1 MLKILSRM
9 LIAALALAGVIALAA
24 GLWLIRGGISAKA
37 TPGGFE
43 TALARRARTLAIPAS
58 ARDMRNPVPLTP
70 QILAEGR
77 EHFADHCAICHGND
91 GSGDTEVGRGLYPRA
106 PDMRQ
111 PATQSLPDG
120 ELFYIIENGV
130 RLTGM
135 PAWASHEGTD
145 DNWRLVHFIRHLPK
159 LTPAELE
166 EMKTLNPKAP
176 DERQEEEQHAA
187 PPSGSDR
194 RSTPLGTGPPTATH
208 QHKHG
213 SR

>member
-1 MLKILSRM
+1 MLKTLSRV
-9 LIAALALAGVIALAA
+9 LIAAFALAGVIALAA
-24 GLWLIRGGISAKA
+24 GVWLIRGGISAKA
-37 TPGGFE
+37 TPGEFE
-43 TALARRARTLAIPAS
+43 TTLARRARTLAIPRS
-58 ARDMRNPVPLTP
+58 AREMRNPVPLTP
-70 QILAEGR
+70 QVLAGGR
-77 EHFADHCAICHGND
+77 EHFADHCAICHAND
-91 GSGDTEVGRGLYPRA
+91 GSGDTEVGRNLYPRP

-135 PAWASHEGTD
+135 PAWRLHEGTD
-145 DNWRLVHFIRHLPK
+145 DSWHLVHFIRHLPK

-176 DERQEEEQHAA
+176 DERQGEEQRRS
-187 PPSGSDR
+187 PSIGSDR
-194 RSTPLGTGPPTATH
+194 PPAATH

>member
-1 MLKILSRM
+1 MI
-9 LIAALALAGVIALAA
+9 IAVLALAGVIALVA
-24 GLWLIRGGISAKA
+24 GLLLIRGGISAKA
-37 TPGGFE
+37 TPGEFE
-43 TALARRARTLAIPAS
+43 TTLARRARTLAIPRS

-70 QILAEGR
+70 QVLAEGR

-145 DNWRLVHFIRHLPK
+145 ENWHLVHFIRHLPK

-176 DERQEEEQHAA
+176 DERREEEQRPSPA
-187 PPSGSDR
+187 SGSDR
-194 RSTPLGTGPPTATH
+194 PSSSRGTGPPTATH

>member
-1 MLKILSRM
+1 MLKTLSRM
-9 LIAALALAGVIALAA
+9 LIAVLALAGAIALAA
-24 GLWLIRGGISAKA
+24 GLSLIRGGISAKA

-43 TALARRARTLAIPAS
+43 TAAARHIRALAIPRS
-58 ARDMRNPVPLTP
+58 ARDMPNPVPLTP
-70 QILAEGR
+70 QVLAEGR

-135 PAWASHEGTD
+135 PAWGSHEGTED
-145 DNWRLVHFIRHLPK
+145 SWHLVHFIRHLPK

-176 DERQEEEQHAA
+176 DERQAEEQQPSQGNANDRPSKPA
-187 PPSGSDR
+187 PE
-194 RSTPLGTGPPTATH
+194 H
-208 QHKHG
+208 KHKHG

>member
-1 MLKILSRM
+1 MLKTLSRM

-24 GLWLIRGGISAKA
+24 ALWLIRGGISAKA

-43 TALARRARTLAIPAS
+43 TTAARRIRTLAIPRS

-70 QILAEGR
+70 QILAAGR
-77 EHFADHCAICHGND
+77 EHFADHCAICHAND
-91 GSGDTEVGRGLYPRA
+91 GSGNTEVGRGLYPRA

-135 PAWASHEGTD
+135 PSWGSHEGTD
-145 DNWRLVHFIRHLPK
+145 DNWYLVHVIRHLPK
-159 LTPAELE
+159 ITPAELE

-176 DERQEEEQHAA
+176 DERQEEEQRSS
-187 PPSGSDR
+187 PGRGSDR
-194 RSTPLGTGPPTATH
+194 PPAATH
-208 QHKHG
+208 QHKNG

>member
-1 MLKILSRM
+1 MLKSLSRM
-9 LIAALALAGVIALAA
+9 LIAALALAGVIALAS
-24 GLWLIRGGISAKA
+24 GGWLIRGGIGTKP
-37 TPGGFE
+37 TPGALE
-43 TALARRARTLAIPAS
+43 TSLARRARTLAIPRS
-58 ARDMRNPVPLTP
+58 ARDIRNPVELTP
-70 QILAEGR
+70 RVLAEGR

-145 DNWRLVHFIRHLPK
+145 ENWHLVHFIRHLPK

-176 DERQEEEQHAA
+176 DERQEEEQRPSQKSGTDRSPAA
-187 PPSGSDR
+187 IR
-194 RSTPLGTGPPTATH
+194 

-213 SR
+213 SG

>member
-1 MLKILSRM
+1 MLKTLSRM

-37 TPGGFE
+37 TPGRFE
-43 TALARRARTLAIPAS
+43 TALARRARTLAIPRS

-194 RSTPLGTGPPTATH
+194 PSTPLGTGPPTATH

>member
-1 MLKILSRM
+1 MLKTLTRM

-24 GLWLIRGGISAKA
+24 GLWLVRGGISAKA

-43 TALARRARTLAIPAS
+43 TTLARRVRTLAIPRS
-58 ARDMRNPVPLTP
+58 ARDMRNPAPLTP
-70 QILAEGR
+70 EVLAAGR
-77 EHFADHCAICHGND
+77 EHFADHCAICHAND

-135 PAWASHEGTD
+135 PAWGSHEGTD
-145 DNWRLVHFIRHLPK
+145 DSWHLVHFIRHLPK

-176 DERQEEEQHAA
+176 DERHEEEQRLS
-187 PPSGSDR
+187 PGSGSER
-194 RSTPLGTGPPTATH
+194 PPTPTH

>member
-1 MLKILSRM
+1 MLKTLARL
-9 LIAALALAGVIALAA
+9 LIAALALAGLIALAA

-43 TALARRARTLAIPAS
+43 TTLARRARTLAIPRS
-58 ARDMRNPVPLTP
+58 AREMRSPVPLTP
-70 QILAEGR
+70 EVLAAGR
-77 EHFADHCAICHGND
+77 EHFADHCAICHAND
-91 GSGDTEVGRGLYPRA
+91 GSGDTEVGRSLYPRA

-135 PAWASHEGTD
+135 PAWGSHEGTD
-145 DNWRLVHFIRHLPK
+145 DSWHLVHFIRHLPK

-166 EMKTLNPKAP
+166 EMKRLNPKAP
-176 DERQEEEQHAA
+176 DERQEEEQRRSPA
-187 PPSGSDR
+187 SGSDR
-194 RSTPLGTGPPTATH
+194 PPTPTH

>member
-1 MLKILSRM
+1 MLRTLSRM
-9 LIAALALAGVIALAA
+9 FIAALALAGVIALVA
-24 GLWLIRGGISAKA
+24 GLLLIRGGISAKA
-37 TPGGFE
+37 TPGEFE
-43 TALARRARTLAIPAS
+43 TTLARRARTLAIPRS

-70 QILAEGR
+70 QVLAEGR

-135 PAWASHEGTD
+135 PAWGSHEGTD
-145 DNWRLVHFIRHLPK
+145 DSWHLVHFIRHLPK

-176 DERQEEEQHAA
+176 DERHEEEQRLS
-187 PPSGSDR
+187 PGSGSER
-194 RSTPLGTGPPTATH
+194 PPTPTH

>member
-1 MLKILSRM
+1 MLRTLSRM
-9 LIAALALAGVIALAA
+9 LIAVLVLAGVIALVA

-37 TPGGFE
+37 TPGEFE
-43 TALARRARTLAIPAS
+43 TTLARRARTLAIPRS
-58 ARDMRNPVPLTP
+58 ARDVRNPVPLTP
-70 QILAEGR
+70 QVLAEGR

-145 DNWRLVHFIRHLPK
+145 ENWHLVHFIRHLPK
-159 LTPAELE
+159 LTPAALE
-166 EMKTLNPKAP
+166 AMKTLNPKAP
-176 DERQEEEQHAA
+176 DERREEEPRPSPASGTA
-187 PPSGSDR
+187 P
-194 RSTPLGTGPPTATH
+194 STPLGTRPPTATH

>member
-1 MLKILSRM
+1 MLKTLWRM
-9 LIAALALAGVIALAA
+9 LIAALALVGVIALAA
-24 GLWLIRGGISAKA
+24 GLWLIRGGISTKA

-43 TALARRARTLAIPAS
+43 TTLARRARTLAIPRS
-58 ARDMRNPVPLTP
+58 ARDVRNPVPLTP
-70 QILAEGR
+70 QVLAAGR
-77 EHFADHCAICHGND
+77 EHFADHCAICHAND
-91 GSGDTEVGRGLYPRA
+91 GSGDTEVGRSLYPRA

-120 ELFYIIENGV
+120 EVFYIIENGV

-135 PAWASHEGTD
+135 PAWGSHEGTD
-145 DNWRLVHFIRHLPK
+145 DSWHLVHFIRHLPK

-176 DERQEEEQHAA
+176 DERQEEEQRLSPGTA
-187 PPSGSDR
+187 SDR
-194 RSTPLGTGPPTATH
+194 PATPTH

>member
-1 MLKILSRM
+1 MLKTLSRM
-9 LIAALALAGVIALAA
+9 LIAVLALAGAIALAA
-24 GLWLIRGGISAKA
+24 GLSLIRGGISAKA

-43 TALARRARTLAIPAS
+43 TAAARRIRALAIPRS
-58 ARDMRNPVPLTP
+58 ARDMPNPVPLTP
-70 QILAEGR
+70 QVLAEGR

-176 DERQEEEQHAA
+176 DERQDEEKHPA
-187 PPSGSDR
+187 PESGNDK
-194 RSTPLGTGPPTATH
+194 PPTPAH

>member
-1 MLKILSRM
+1 MLRTLSRM
-9 LIAALALAGVIALAA
+9 LIAALVLTGVITLVACL
-24 GLWLIRGGISAKA
+24 LLIRGGISAKA
-37 TPGGFE
+37 TPGEFE
-43 TALARRARTLAIPAS
+43 TTLARRARTLAIPRS

-70 QILAEGR
+70 QVLAEGR

-135 PAWASHEGTD
+135 PGWASHEGTD
-145 DNWRLVHFIRHLPK
+145 ENWHLVHFIRHLPK

-176 DERQEEEQHAA
+176 DERREEEQR
-187 PPSGSDR
+187 PSPAGGTGP
-194 RSTPLGTGPPTATH
+194 STPLGTRPPTATH

>member
-1 MLKILSRM
+1 MLKGLSRL
-9 LIAALALAGVIALAA
+9 LIAALAFAGVIALASSV
-24 GLWLIRGGISAKA
+24 WLIRGGISAKP
-37 TPGGFE
+37 TPGQLE
-43 TALARRARTLAIPAS
+43 TTLARRARALAMPGS
-58 ARDMRNPVPLTP
+58 ARDLRNPVALTP
-70 QILAEGR
+70 QVLAEGR

-145 DNWRLVHFIRHLPK
+145 ENWNLVHFIRHLPK

-176 DERQEEEQHAA
+176 DERQEEEKRPASPGSGTDRPPAA
-187 PPSGSDR
+187 P
-194 RSTPLGTGPPTATH
+194 H

-213 SR
+213 SD

>member
-1 MLKILSRM
+1 MLKTLSRM
-9 LIAALALAGVIALAA
+9 LIAVLALVGLVALAT

-37 TPGGFE
+37 MPGGFE
-43 TALARRARTLAIPAS
+43 TTAARRIRTLAIPRS
-58 ARDMRNPVPLTP
+58 ARDMPNPVSLTP
-70 QILAEGR
+70 QVLAAGR

-176 DERQEEEQHAA
+176 DERQEEEKR
-187 PPSGSDR
+187 PPPESGNDK
-194 RSTPLGTGPPTATH
+194 PPTATH

>member
-1 MLKILSRM
+1 MLRTLSRM
-9 LIAALALAGVIALAA
+9 FIAALALAGVIALVA
-24 GLWLIRGGISAKA
+24 GLLLIRGGISAKA
-37 TPGGFE
+37 TPGEFE
-43 TALARRARTLAIPAS
+43 TTLARRARTLAIPRS

-70 QILAEGR
+70 QVLAEGR

-145 DNWRLVHFIRHLPK
+145 ENWHLVHFIRHLPK

-176 DERQEEEQHAA
+176 DERREEEQRPSPA
-187 PPSGSDR
+187 SGSER
-194 RSTPLGTGPPTATH
+194 PSTPLGTGPRTATH
-208 QHKHG
+208 PHKHG

>member
-1 MLKILSRM
+1 M
-9 LIAALALAGVIALAA
+9 LIATLVLAGVIALVA
-24 GLWLIRGGISAKA
+24 GLWLIRAGISAKP
-37 TPGGFE
+37 TPGEFE
-43 TALARRARTLAIPAS
+43 TTLARRARTLAIPRS

-70 QILAEGR
+70 QVLAEGR

-91 GSGDTEVGRGLYPRA
+91 GSGDTEVGRGLYPRP

-145 DNWRLVHFIRHLPK
+145 ENWHLVHFIRHLPR
-159 LTPAELE
+159 LIPAELE

-176 DERQEEEQHAA
+176 DERREEEQ
-187 PPSGSDR
+187 R
-194 RSTPLGTGPPTATH
+194 RSPASGTDRPSSPLGTGPPTATH

>member
-1 MLKILSRM
+1 MLRMLSRM
-9 LIAALALAGVIALAA
+9 LIAALALAGVIALVT
-24 GLWLIRGGISAKA
+24 GLLLIRGGISAKA
-37 TPGGFE
+37 TPGEFE
-43 TALARRARTLAIPAS
+43 TTLARRARTLAIPRS
-58 ARDMRNPVPLTP
+58 ARDVRNPVPLTP
-70 QILAEGR
+70 QVLAEGR

-145 DNWRLVHFIRHLPK
+145 ENWHLVHFIRHLPK

-176 DERQEEEQHAA
+176 DERREEEQRPS
-187 PPSGSDR
+187 PPS
-194 RSTPLGTGPPTATH
+194 GTGPPTAAH

>member
-1 MLKILSRM
+1 MLKTLSRM

-43 TALARRARTLAIPAS
+43 TTAARRIRTLAIPRS

-70 QILAEGR
+70 QVLAAGR

-145 DNWRLVHFIRHLPK
+145 DNWRLVHFIHHLPK

-176 DERQEEEQHAA
+176 DERQEEEKRL
-187 PPSGSDR
+187 PPESGNDK
-194 RSTPLGTGPPTATH
+194 PPTATH

>member
-1 MLKILSRM
+1 MLKTLSRM

-43 TALARRARTLAIPAS
+43 TTLARRARTLAIPRS
-58 ARDMRNPVPLTP
+58 ARDMPNPVPLTP
-70 QILAEGR
+70 QVLAEGR

-135 PAWASHEGTD
+135 PAWASHEGTNE
-145 DNWRLVHFIRHLPK
+145 NWHLVHFIRQLPALSEAEISEMEALNPK
-159 LTPAELE
+159 SPAEL
-166 EMKTLNPKAP
+166 
-176 DERQEEEQHAA
+176 REEEDARRFLEGSGEPPA
-187 PPSGSDR
+187 PAPV
-194 RSTPLGTGPPTATH
+194 
-208 QHKHG
+208 HKHG
-213 SR
+213 GRK

>member
-1 MLKILSRM
+1 MLRTLSRM
-9 LIAALALAGVIALAA
+9 LIAALVLAGVIALVV

-37 TPGGFE
+37 TPGEFE
-43 TALARRARTLAIPAS
+43 TTLARRARTLAIPRS

-70 QILAEGR
+70 EVLAEGR

-145 DNWRLVHFIRHLPK
+145 ESWHLVHFIRHLPK

-176 DERQEEEQHAA
+176 DERREEEQH
-187 PPSGSDR
+187 PSPAS
-194 RSTPLGTGPPTATH
+194 GTAPPTATH

>member
-1 MLKILSRM
+1 MLRTLSRM
-9 LIAALALAGVIALAA
+9 LIAALVLAGVIALVA

-37 TPGGFE
+37 TPGEFE
-43 TALARRARTLAIPAS
+43 TALARRARTLAIPRS
-58 ARDMRNPVPLTP
+58 ARDMRNPVPLTS
-70 QILAEGR
+70 QVLAEGR

-145 DNWRLVHFIRHLPK
+145 ENWHLVHFIRHLPK

-176 DERQEEEQHAA
+176 DERREEEQRSSPAG
-187 PPSGSDR
+187 GSDR
-194 RSTPLGTGPPTATH
+194 PPKSTH

-213 SR
+213 S

>member
-1 MLKILSRM
+1 MLRTLWRM
-9 LIAALALAGVIALAA
+9 LIAALVLAGVFALVA
-24 GLWLIRGGISAKA
+24 GLLLIRGGISAKA
-37 TPGGFE
+37 TPGEFE
-43 TALARRARTLAIPAS
+43 TTLARRARTLAIPRS
-58 ARDMRNPVPLTP
+58 ARDMPNPVPLTS
-70 QILAEGR
+70 QVLAEGR

-145 DNWRLVHFIRHLPK
+145 ENWHLVHFIRHLPR

-176 DERQEEEQHAA
+176 DERREEGQRPSPA
-187 PPSGSDR
+187 SGSDH
-194 RSTPLGTGPPTATH
+194 PPTAAH
-208 QHKHG
+208 QHTHG

>member
-1 MLKILSRM
+1 MLRTLSRM
-9 LIAALALAGVIALAA
+9 LIAALVLAGVIALVA

-37 TPGGFE
+37 TPGEFE
-43 TALARRARTLAIPAS
+43 TTLARRARTLAIPRS

-70 QILAEGR
+70 EVLAEGR

-145 DNWRLVHFIRHLPK
+145 ENWHLVHFIRHLPK

-176 DERQEEEQHAA
+176 DERREEEQR
-187 PPSGSDR
+187 PSPANGA
-194 RSTPLGTGPPTATH
+194 GPPTATH

>member
-1 MLKILSRM
+1 MLRTLSRM
-9 LIAALALAGVIALAA
+9 LIAALVLAGVIALAA

-37 TPGGFE
+37 TPGEFE
-43 TALARRARTLAIPAS
+43 TTLARRARTFAIPRS
-58 ARDMRNPVPLTP
+58 ARDVRNPVPLTP
-70 QILAEGR
+70 QVLAEGR

-91 GSGDTEVGRGLYPRA
+91 GSGDTEVGRGLYPRP

-145 DNWRLVHFIRHLPK
+145 ENWHLVHFIRHLPK
-159 LTPAELE
+159 LTPAELD

-176 DERQEEEQHAA
+176 DERREEEQRPSPA
-187 PPSGSDR
+187 SGSDR
-194 RSTPLGTGPPTATH
+194 PSTPLGTGPPTATH

-213 SR
+213 RR